1 MVAMATWKRRAAPG
15 AIGLMLFMFAGV
27 IWAATYALR
36 WMMAEPAAQ
45 LFWLDATY
53 FGVAFYTTF
62 LIIFAL
68 QFTGRSALL
77 TRRNLA
83 LLTIVPLV
91 TLVLLWTDKWHG
103 LFFGGQHN
111 TGTILSG
118 GPWFWFFVAYVYLQ
132 IIIIIGLFVQAYWRA
147 SSLYRMQTGAVLIG
161 SCLPV
166 AGNIL
171 SLAGFVPFPNLDITP
186 FIFSISGLVYAYGL
200 FGFRLLD
207 IVPVARH
214 KMVEEML
221 DGVIVLDANQR
232 IVDINPA
239 VQGLIGISSSAIG
252 QPSGA
257 VLNALLHLDQA
268 GDPTAA
274 NLIELRVSEN
284 PPRDIELQILPLLD
298 HRQRMTGR
306 LLILHDI
313 TARKQAEEEKWKAE
327 VWLRTLSAAIE
338 QSPVTTVI
346 TDLVGNIVFVNPR
359 FTETTGYTAQEA
371 IGQNPRILKTDLK
384 SSLEYK
390 ELWDTILSG
399 QNWQGV
405 FQNKKKN
412 GELYWESATIS
423 PVKDEYG
430 AITNFLAVK
439 EDITE
444 RREAEEALQKSA
456 AELELINRQLEMSVG
471 NANEM
476 AAQALL
482 AAELIRESEARYRA
496 VFDTANDAIIGTD
509 SAGNIMDW
517 NFGAERIFGYS
528 KSEAC
533 GQPITLLLPARHQ
546 AGHLSGME
554 RVLTGGEKHVIDK
567 TVEMEGRRKD
577 GSEFPLELSLSE
589 WQMADQKFFAA
600 VIRDITERK
609 RLKEELQQQ
618 AATDELTGIFNRRY
632 FQKLAIGELKR
643 ANRLNR
649 SLAIAVID
657 IDHFKRVN
665 DTFGHAAG
673 DQVLMAFTKICQ
685 RNIREIDMFARFGG
699 DEFALL
705 LPEANYEQAYV
716 VIERI
721 RLAVEAQPIEIDGK
735 FVSITISVGIANLSG
750 DQEAFDHLL
759 SQADQALYRA
769 KEAGRNQITGYD
781 PGCGA

>member
-1 MVAMATWKRRAAPG
+1 MNLYYAFALLISAGISAMVAMATWKRRAAPG

-91 TLVLLWTDKWHG
+91 TLVLLWTDNWHG
-103 LFFGGQHN
+103 LFFGGQHS

-118 GPWFWFFVAYVYLQ
+118 GPWFWFFVVYVYLQ
-132 IIIIIGLFVQAYWRA
+132 ILIIIGLFVQAYWRA

-171 SLAGFVPFPNLDITP
+171 SLAGFIPFPNLDITP

-207 IVPVARH
+207 VVPVARH

-239 VQGLIGISSSAIG
+239 VQSLIGISASAIG
-252 QPSGA
+252 QPSGD
-257 VLNALLHLDQA
+257 VLNAFLHLDQA

-274 NLIELRVSEN
+274 SLIELRVSEN
-284 PPRDIELQILPLLD
+284 PPRDIELQVLPLLD
-298 HRQRMTGR
+298 HRQRLTGR

-313 TARKQAEEEKWKAE
+313 TARRQ
-327 VWLRTLSAAIE
+327 
-338 QSPVTTVI
+338 
-346 TDLVGNIVFVNPR
+346 
-359 FTETTGYTAQEA
+359 
-371 IGQNPRILKTDLK
+371 
-384 SSLEYK
+384 
-390 ELWDTILSG
+390 
-399 QNWQGV
+399 
-405 FQNKKKN
+405 
-412 GELYWESATIS
+412 
-423 PVKDEYG
+423 
-430 AITNFLAVK
+430 
-439 EDITE
+439 
-444 RREAEEALQKSA
+444 AEEALQKSG
-456 AELELINRQLEMSVG
+456 AELEFTNRQLEVSIG

-476 AAQALL
+476 AAQALQ
-482 AAELIRESEARYRA
+482 AAEMIRESEARYRA
-496 VFDTANDAIIGTD
+496 VFDTANDAIIGAD
-509 SAGNIMDW
+509 SAGNIVDW

-533 GQPITLLLPARHQ
+533 GQPITLLLLAHHQ

-554 RVLTGGEKHVIDK
+554 RVRTGGEKHVIGK

-589 WQMADQKFFAA
+589 WQVADQKFFAA

-618 AATDELTGIFNRRY
+618 AATDELTGIYNRRY
-632 FQKLAIGELKR
+632 FQVLALGELKR

-649 SLAIAVID
+649 LLAIALID

-665 DTFGHAAG
+665 DTLGHAAG
-673 DQVLMAFTKICQ
+673 DLVLLAFTKICQ

-705 LPEANYEQAYV
+705 LPEASYEQAYV

-735 FVSITISVGIANLSG
+735 FVSITISAGIANLSV
-750 DQEAFDHLL
+750 DQEAFDQLL

-769 KEAGRNQITGYD
+769 KEAGRNQVAGYD
-781 PGCGA
+781 VGSGA